1 MINSILVFPIL
12 HWSCFCFLRFL
23 QKSCETSQIPITS
36 ETVRSDEQKSISLT
50 EKNQYYNLW
59 LSRDNFPLQER
70 KGKVK
75 WMTIH
80 VVLNHRKSN
89 TTEFFITCSYAF
101 DELVHNS
108 DFFWLL
114 IDVFRQLLEHFALV
128 GMNTK
133 LLTPKTRKHKSII
146 NENRR
151 AIKWTDDDVE
161 VQFISV
167 CIHNQYSYLP
177 FGERCSHG

>member
-1 MINSILVFPIL
+1 
-12 HWSCFCFLRFL
+12 
-23 QKSCETSQIPITS
+23 
-36 ETVRSDEQKSISLT
+36 
-50 EKNQYYNLW
+50 
-59 LSRDNFPLQER
+59 
-70 KGKVK
+70 
-75 WMTIH
+75 MTIH

-151 AIKWTDDDVE
+151 AIKWTDDDVK

-167 CIHNQYSYLP
+167 CIHINIPTFHL
-177 FGERCSHG
+177 ERDVLTARKMEKKCIEEKLNNF

>member
-1 MINSILVFPIL
+1 
-12 HWSCFCFLRFL
+12 
-23 QKSCETSQIPITS
+23 
-36 ETVRSDEQKSISLT
+36 
-50 EKNQYYNLW
+50 
-59 LSRDNFPLQER
+59 
-70 KGKVK
+70 
-75 WMTIH
+75 MTIH

-146 NENRR
+146 NENHR

-177 FGERCSHG
+177 FGERCSHGWENGEEKYWREITQLLILRNYPQGEKKNQTLGFIHSQEQNLIDYRPKVFIEKGHRRHLKGLKLNKDKRIIPGLH

>member
-1 MINSILVFPIL
+1 
-12 HWSCFCFLRFL
+12 
-23 QKSCETSQIPITS
+23 
-36 ETVRSDEQKSISLT
+36 
-50 EKNQYYNLW
+50 
-59 LSRDNFPLQER
+59 
-70 KGKVK
+70 
-75 WMTIH
+75 MTIH

-133 LLTPKTRKHKSII
+133 LLTPKQENI
-146 NENRR
+146 NLLLMKIVVRSNEQM
-151 AIKWTDDDVE
+151 T
-161 VQFISV
+161 
-167 CIHNQYSYLP
+167 L
-177 FGERCSHG
+177 